1 MIRAVLFDYGMV
13 LCTQD
18 PDARRNLLAL
28 TGLDDAAF
36 ERYYWIDR
44 RDLDLA
50 RFGGAEYWT
59 RFARHAGLT
68 FTPDQIAA
76 LVENDVLL
84 WTNLSE
90 PMLAW
95 AAALQDAGLA
105 TAIVSNMVPGLLR
118 YMRQEFAWLAHFDQL
133 TWSCELGLAKP
144 DAAIYTH
151 TCERLNVRP
160 EECLFLD
167 DKPENVRGAE
177 AVGMHALPF
186 TTVDQL
192 RSALQSRNWLQD
204 APQPGSRNNPP
215 DEEIYALQASL
226 K

>member
-1 MIRAVLFDYGMV
+1 MPLRAVLFDYGMV

-28 TGLDDAAF
+28 TGLDDAEF
-36 ERYYWIDR
+36 ERCYWIDR
-44 RDLDLA
+44 RDLDLGL
-50 RFGGAEYWT
+50 FDGPTYWE
-59 RFARHAGLT
+59 RFARHAGRA
-68 FTPDQIAA
+68 FSPDQIAT

-95 AAALQDAGLA
+95 VASLQEAGLA
-105 TAIVSNMVPGLLR
+105 TAIISNMVPDLLR

-133 TWSCELGLAKP
+133 TWSCELGIAKP
-144 DAAIYTH
+144 DAAIYTF
-151 TCERLNVRP
+151 TCERLGVRP

-177 AVGMHALPF
+177 AVGMNALRF
-186 TTVDQL
+186 TTIDQL
-192 RSALQSRNWLQD
+192 RADLAARNWLQD
-204 APQPGSRNNPP
+204 IPQPGA
-215 DEEIYALQASL
+215 DEDKGAILRQA
-226 K
+226 